1 MDIVQRMDTNNHA
14 VRLFLNLKEKQLN
27 KYATLSIALNLIL
40 NCWFLETRNALNM
53 KYILV

>member
-1 MDIVQRMDTNNHA
+1 MDIVQRIDTNNHA

-40 NCWFLETRNALNM
+40 NCLFLETRNALNM